1 MLASRAFFALAVL
14 ILSHLLGP
22 AAMAQVADPWKDWQ
36 SADSAHFRIHY
47 RTEHRAQAERAAR
60 AAERAYP
67 RITQLLKWE
76 PRGRTEIVLFN
87 EYDLPNGYAT
97 PLPYNVIG
105 VFLAPADDGQLLD
118 NSDWLD
124 LLLTHEFTHTVH
136 LDKVRATPGVLQ
148 SIFGRVPWFFPN
160 VFQPGWAIEGLAVY
174 TETDAARGRGRLRG
188 PVFEA
193 MLRAQAA
200 KGFPSLA
207 ELNADGRT
215 LPVSKIY
222 LYGAYFY
229 DFLARRYGPDAIFK
243 YVEQYSGN
251 IVPRLHTNPREITG
265 KTLDVLW
272 DEFLADLRQRVAARN
287 AELQRQPEAAGQ
299 RMDGPLFDIGAV
311 AALPD
316 GHALAVMDDGLG
328 RAELVK
334 LAADGTRTVLADV
347 HPGTHIDVAPD
358 GRVLLA
364 QADVCNGRY
373 LVYDL
378 YRLEADHRKTQL
390 TSCARLRRA
399 VQAGDAIAALHQDGG
414 LTRLLLLDAAGRE
427 QRVLLTP
434 PPGTDLIDLAAAPD
448 GRRVTVVTKREGDW
462 QLLEIDLAQAATT
475 SAAPR
480 LLFSHNAPVHG
491 LRHGPAGLEFVAVSD
506 GVYNVWRLDGGTLVR
521 LTHSHTGVVAQA
533 GTQADG
539 GLWLSVIAT
548 DGYELRRLV
557 GATPLQRVAAAATSG
572 AGVGAASSGSG
583 ASGGSGATAASNAS
597 STATPPASSATGDG
611 LAEGR
616 SYLAL
621 RSLYPRSWLPAVS
634 FDRGLQSF
642 GASTFGADALGWHQY
657 AAIAQWETSQR
668 ELVGSLEYLFIG
680 QHHLALQRD
689 LTAKAWVGDGD
700 GGERTTLYERHT
712 RLQWLSAFPLIK
724 RDRALIFGV
733 GAALDRID
741 SVQVDAGTSTR
752 QRDERIAAAL
762 VEFDTSGSN
771 WWSEGSNRGQRSSLL
786 YETYKPFARNDTTGG
801 AGYDGEVVRLDLRGF
816 VPLPGRSVLA
826 LRHTEV
832 RARGRTE
839 PFQLGGAVDAQLQLG
854 VVLNERD
861 IALRGYR
868 GDEAVLRGT
877 DARVTTIELR
887 TPLADID
894 RHFMS
899 PPLGINRLSAT
910 AFFDIGGAWNSGS
923 NPDRYLRG
931 VGVELLGEVRLLYAL
946 GLHLRV
952 GVARGLD
959 EPSGTRSYLSVGRL
973 F

>member
-1 MLASRAFFALAVL
+1 MLASRVLLVVLLCVFSTLA
-14 ILSHLLGP
+14 P
-22 AAMAQVADPWKDWQ
+22 AQVADPWKDWL
-36 SADSAHFRIHY
+36 SADSAHFRVHY
-47 RTEHRAQAERAAR
+47 RTEHRSQAERAAR

-67 RITQLLKWE
+67 RITKALNWE

-105 VFLAPADDGQLLD
+105 VFLAPPDKGQLLD

-124 LLLTHEFTHTVH
+124 LLITHEFTHTVH
-136 LDKVRATPGVLQ
+136 LDKVRSTPSVLQ

-174 TETDAARGRGRLRG
+174 TESDSASGRGRLHG

-193 MLRAQAA
+193 LLRAQAP

-207 ELNADGRT
+207 ELNADGRA

-229 DFLARRYGPDAIFK
+229 DFLGRRYGQDAIFK

-272 DEFLADLRQRVAARN
+272 DEFLLDLRQRVAERSDV
-287 AELQRQPEAAGQ
+287 LRRQPEAAGQ
-299 RMDGPLFDIGAV
+299 RLVGPLFDIGAV

-316 GHALAVMDDGLG
+316 GNALAVLDDGLG

-334 LAADGTRTVLADV
+334 LASDGTRTVLAQV
-347 HPGTHIDVAPD
+347 HADARIDVAPN
-358 GRVLLA
+358 GRVLLT

-373 LVYDL
+373 LVYDV
-378 YRLEADHRKTQL
+378 YRLEADNGMTQL

-399 VQAGDAIAALHQDGG
+399 VQAGDSIAALHHDAGR
-414 LTRLLLLDAAGRE
+414 TRLLLLDAAGRE
-427 QRVLLTP
+427 QHVLLAP

-448 GRRVTVVTKREGDW
+448 GRRVSVIVKREGDW
-462 QLLEIDLAQAATT
+462 QVLELDLQNTGSAT
-475 SAAPR
+475 AAPR
-480 LLFSHNAPVHG
+480 VLFNHNSPLHS
-491 LRHGPAGLEFVAVSD
+491 LRHGPAGLEFVAASD
-506 GVYNVWRLDGGTLVR
+506 GVYNVWRFDAGTLVR

-539 GLWLSVIAT
+539 TLWLSAIAT

-557 GATPLQRVAAAATSG
+557 GAAPLQRVAASVTPAIAGGAVGAGTVSAAAAATTPS
-572 AGVGAASSGSG
+572 
-583 ASGGSGATAASNAS
+583 ATAA
-597 STATPPASSATGDG
+597 TGEG

-616 SYLAL
+616 RYLAL
-621 RSLYPRSWLPAVS
+621 RSLYPRSWLPAIS
-634 FDRGLQSF
+634 FDRGLQAF
-642 GASTFGADALGWHQY
+642 GASSFGADALGWHQY
-657 AAIAQWETSQR
+657 AATVQWETTQR
-668 ELVGSLEYLFIG
+668 ELLGSLEYLFVG
-680 QHHLALQRD
+680 QHHIALQRS
-689 LTAKAWVGDGD
+689 LTAKAWVDDGN
-700 GGERTTLYERHT
+700 GSERTTQYERHSK
-712 RLQWLSAFPLIK
+712 LQWLSALPLIK

-733 GAALDRID
+733 GAALDRVD
-741 SVQVDAGTSTR
+741 RVQVDAATSLR

-762 VEFDTSGSN
+762 VEFDTSAGN
-771 WWSEGSNRGQRSSLL
+771 WWSEGPNRGHRSSLL
-786 YETYKPFARNDTTGG
+786 YETYKPFSRKDGT
-801 AGYDGEVVRLDLRGF
+801 GYDGEVVRLDLRGY
-816 VPLPGRSVLA
+816 VPLGRSVLA
-826 LRHTEV
+826 LRHTEA

-839 PFQLGGAVDAQLQLG
+839 PFQLGGAVDPQLQLG
-854 VVLNERD
+854 LVLNERE

-877 DARVTTIELR
+877 DARVTSIEFR
-887 TPLADID
+887 TPLADVD

-899 PPLGINRLSAT
+899 PPLGLNRLSAT
-910 AFFDIGGAWNSGS
+910 AFFDIGGAWTTGNR
-923 NPDRYLRG
+923 PAHYQRG
-931 VGVELLGEVRLLYAL
+931 VGVELLGEVKLLYAL
-946 GLHLRV
+946 GLQLRV
-952 GVARGLD
+952 GVARALD
-959 EPSGTRSYLSVGRL
+959 EPEGTRGYLSLGRP

>member
-1 MLASRAFFALAVL
+1 MLASRVLVVVLLCLFSTLA
-14 ILSHLLGP
+14 S
-22 AAMAQVADPWKDWQ
+22 AQVADPWKDWL

-47 RTEHRAQAERAAR
+47 RAEHRVQAERAAR

-67 RITQLLKWE
+67 RITQMLKWE

-174 TETDAARGRGRLRG
+174 NESDVASGKGRLRG

-193 MLRAQAA
+193 LLRAQAA

-229 DFLARRYGPDAIFK
+229 DFLARRYGPEAIFK

-265 KTLDVLW
+265 KTLDLLW
-272 DEFLADLRQRVAARN
+272 DEFLLDLRLRVSERSAA
-287 AELQRQPEAAGQ
+287 LQRQPEAVGQ
-299 RMDGPLFDIGAV
+299 PVAGPLFDIGAV

-316 GHALAVMDDGLG
+316 GNALAMLNDGLG
-328 RAELVK
+328 ETELVK
-334 LAADGTRTVLADV
+334 LTPDGKRTVLTPI

-378 YRLEADHRKTQL
+378 YRLEANNRKTQL
-390 TSCARLRRA
+390 TTCARLRRA

-434 PPGTDLIDLAAAPD
+434 PPGVDLIDLVATPD
-448 GRRVTVVTKREGDW
+448 GRRVVVVAKREGDW
-462 QLLEIDLAQAATT
+462 QVLEVDLAGAAGASGAVSATAAAT
-475 SAAPR
+475 APR

-491 LRHGPAGLEFVAVSD
+491 LRHGPAGLEFIAVSD
-506 GVYNVWRLDGGTLVR
+506 GVYNVWRLGGNTLSR

-539 GLWLSVIAT
+539 ALWLSVIAA
-548 DGYELRRLV
+548 DGYELRRIA
-557 GATPLQRVAAAATSG
+557 GTTPLQQVAAAA
-572 AGVGAASSGSG
+572 AASSTG
-583 ASGGSGATAASNAS
+583 ASTAA
-597 STATPPASSATGDG
+597 PPAAGEG

-616 SYLAL
+616 PYLAL

-634 FDRGLQSF
+634 FDRGLQAF

-657 AAIAQWETSQR
+657 AATVQWETSQR
-668 ELVGSLEYLFIG
+668 ELLGSLEYLFVG
-680 QHHLALQRD
+680 QHHLAWQRD
-689 LTAKAWVGDGD
+689 LTAKAWVDDGD
-700 GGERTTLYERHT
+700 GGERTTRYERHT
-712 RLQWLSAFPLIK
+712 RVQWLSALPLIK
-724 RDRALIFGV
+724 RDRALIFGI
-733 GAALDRID
+733 GAAMDRVD
-741 SVQVDAGTSTR
+741 SVQVDTGASAR

-762 VEFDTSGSN
+762 VEFDTSEGN
-771 WWSEGSNRGQRSSLL
+771 WWSEGNNRGQRSSLL
-786 YETYKPFARNDTTGG
+786 YETYKPFARNNGAGG
-801 AGYDGEVVRLDLRGF
+801 PGYDGEVVRLDLRGF
-816 VPLPGRSVLA
+816 VQLPLGRSVLA

-854 VVLNERD
+854 LVLNERD

-899 PPLGINRLSAT
+899 PPLGINRLSAA
-910 AFFDIGGAWNSGS
+910 AFFDIGGAWTSG
-923 NPDRYLRG
+923 NGPARYQRG
-931 VGVELLGEVRLLYAL
+931 VGVELLGEVKLLYAL
-946 GLHLRV
+946 SLHLRL
-952 GVARGLD
+952 GVARGMD
-959 EPSGTRSYLSVGRL
+959 EPAGTRGYLSLGRM